1 MYSWRR
7 TSLIAY
13 ATYFVRRIV
22 LTSLV
27 RMADALSRQKW
38 LAMLGPGI
46 QFYLAYRAVYFRR
59 NAIFVKKSVDRFR
72 ISLF

>member
-1 MYSWRR
+1 
-7 TSLIAY
+7 
-13 ATYFVRRIV
+13 
-22 LTSLV
+22 
-27 RMADALSRQKW
+27 MADALSRQKW